1 MNLEDFQVTPIIK
14 LELTEKDVREAI
26 ADYVNRIHP
35 HWVNDQKVDP
45 LDVKLEIGTEYYDRQ
60 PGHTGTPVFKKAV
73 VTVKTKQAI
82 DAS

>member
-35 HWVNDQKVDP
+35 KWVNGQEVDP
-45 LDVKLEIGTEYYDRQ
+45 LDVILEVGIQYYDRQ
-60 PGHTGTPVFKKAV
+60 PGCDTPVFKKAV